1 MQARWMA
8 GCAALLFCV
17 MLAAGARPA
26 EQKRSAVAPPAALPA
41 APPPAAPPQTA
52 AVPQAP
58 AGAVGSLQPVV
69 HAQQAKITTCMDMI
83 ARQSAAVIDGP
94 HAAISSWTSAAPDQN
109 LFVSMV
115 GLGYKSAIA
124 PSAAAVIV
132 AAPVAPDRCEGAVV
146 QVIPSAR
153 SCSVVLATLVKAGK
167 TIAALEGLAVV
178 QTNTGVRDL
187 LMPTAGGGCTLVAV
201 GVQE

>member
-1 MQARWMA
+1 M
-8 GCAALLFCV
+8 
-17 MLAAGARPA
+17 
-26 EQKRSAVAPPAALPA
+26 
-41 APPPAAPPQTA
+41 
-52 AVPQAP
+52 PQAP